1 MWAAPPAAPRSLAV
15 WREEGSKRGKLKY
28 EQAKEKA
35 SEFKTPICSADAV
48 HWLAA
53 SLCQTRA
60 TAGREHCFQLKGA
73 GGSVSAC
80 NQQAL

>member
-48 HWLAA
+48 H
-53 SLCQTRA
+53 
-60 TAGREHCFQLKGA
+60 
-73 GGSVSAC
+73 
-80 NQQAL
+80 